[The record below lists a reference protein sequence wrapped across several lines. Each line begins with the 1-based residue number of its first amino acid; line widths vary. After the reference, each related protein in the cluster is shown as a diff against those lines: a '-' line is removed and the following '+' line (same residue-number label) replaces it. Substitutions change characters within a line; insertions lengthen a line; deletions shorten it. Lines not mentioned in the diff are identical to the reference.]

1 MKKRRVILWA
11 GMAVVIGA
19 LAIWVVLAATAPT
32 DPAYEGKKLSEWVA
46 ECGSSNVDR
55 SVQARLAIGRMGSN
69 AVPFLMHRL
78 KREAQKTYWLRKAD
92 RLFHTGSKFEQMNAT
107 RLHAVRRGI
116 LGLRL
121 SALPALEQLMEESA
135 NEEVLYQAYSAA
147 EMMVSLSSDSRFNTL
162 NLSSNAVA
170 KVNAAV
176 ASHGAGTVTP
186 IVPSMIRVRG
196 N

>member
-46 ECGSSNVDR
+46 ECGSSNVDQ
-55 SVQARLAIGRMGSN
+55 SVQARFAIGRMGSN
-69 AVPFLMHRL
+69 AVPYLMHRL

-147 EMMVSLSSDSRFNTL
+147 EMIVSISSEL
-162 NLSSNAVA
+162 NQMTLSSNAVA
-170 KVNAAV
+170 KVNTAV

-186 IVPSMIRVRG
+186 ILPSMIRARG